1 MYLDFHESII
11 LDNTLAN
18 DGYVDGSCPSGHP
31 QKKSQRKS
39 PVSFHLQDFS
49 FDVDVVVS
57 ILGLL
62 AL

>member
-1 MYLDFHESII
+1 MMAVAAHGQ
-11 LDNTLAN
+11 N
-18 DGYVDGSCPSGHP
+18 VDGSCPSGHP